1 MIIAVGTSNRVK
13 ISAARKALE
22 ISKIKAEIVP
32 VSVDSGV
39 NPQPMSNAEGITG
52 AINRAKNSMS
62 KANADMGIGM
72 EGTVD
77 ENPNGMF
84 LTGWVAVV
92 DNAGNIGIGSS
103 GSIMLPEKIASRLRE
118 GEELGNVIDEIENG
132 QGIKFNQGTI
142 GVLTKG
148 AVKREDEFVTA
159 ILLAL
164 ARFLSREYYDNGD

>member
-1 MIIAVGTSNRVK
+1 
-13 ISAARKALE
+13 
-22 ISKIKAEIVP
+22 
-32 VSVDSGV
+32 
-39 NPQPMSNAEGITG
+39 
-52 AINRAKNSMS
+52 
-62 KANADMGIGM
+62 
-72 EGTVD
+72 
-77 ENPNGMF
+77 
-84 LTGWVAVV
+84 
-92 DNAGNIGIGSS
+92 
-103 GSIMLPEKIASRLRE
+103 MLPEKIASRLRG

>member
-1 MIIAVGTSNRVK
+1 MIVAVGTTNRVK
-13 ISAARKALE
+13 INAARKALE
-22 ISKIKAEIVP
+22 ISKIEAEIVP
-32 VSVDSGV
+32 ISVDSGV
-39 NPQPMSNAEGITG
+39 KPQPMSNDEGITG

-92 DNAGNIGIGSS
+92 DSTGNVGIGSS

-118 GEELGNVIDEIENG
+118 GEELGNVIDEMEND
-132 QGIKFNQGTI
+132 QGIKAKQGTI
-142 GVLTKG
+142 GVLTNG
-148 AVKREDEFVTA
+148 TVKREDEFVTA
-159 ILLAL
+159 TLLAL
-164 ARFLSREYYDNGD
+164 ARFLSREYYENGH